1 VAVPC
6 LGGRPPI
13 MLRCSPPLAGRRPA
27 SWTDPRT
34 WTPAGTSPDR
44 SHAPSPTPARCAP
57 PGRKNPRSCGRP
69 RAGRWPRPRAP
80 ELAEARTHLSNTPS
94 KVIRSAVPPGL
105 LAVARLSTGRD
116 VFLWT
121 KFVDYRPV
129 IMGQV
134 FLPHS
139 RWITFPLL
147 NEPCQWLVPSFP
159 QGYPQGA
166 HNLAGVSAHVI
177 HTAVHRLG
185 WCRPPMAGRMSE
197 PSARTVVGG
206 RRGAFMPGLPG
217 RGGGGG

>member
-1 VAVPC
+1 
-6 LGGRPPI
+6 
-13 MLRCSPPLAGRRPA
+13 
-27 SWTDPRT
+27 
-34 WTPAGTSPDR
+34 
-44 SHAPSPTPARCAP
+44 
-57 PGRKNPRSCGRP
+57 
-69 RAGRWPRPRAP
+69 
-80 ELAEARTHLSNTPS
+80 
-94 KVIRSAVPPGL
+94 L

-121 KFVDYRPV
+121 KIVDFRST
-129 IMGQV
+129 IRGQV

-139 RWITFPLL
+139 RWIVFPLL
-147 NEPCQWLVPSFP
+147 NGAGRRFVALFP
-159 QGYPQGA
+159 QGCPQGA